1 MRILL
6 SLVALAV
13 LGSLVVMVYAEGWA
27 SLGRDGPRLPRDE
40 ELMEISP
47 FVALLQSMQ
56 RFRLE
61 SSCETA
67 EFLKTVIAGEP
78 DRESHALDE
87 FVAGIRGECELFT
100 VSERSTEPV
109 FQAIKAAGELPE
121 AAYVFSL
128 FVYDPNLEDS
138 FAAYAEETVGL
149 FSDLATCDRVEDVA
163 RDLGLPTRR
172 CVVWSGGELF

>member
-6 SLVALAV
+6 ALVAAII
-13 LGSLVVMVYAEGWA
+13 LGPVVALVYAEGWA
-27 SLGRDGPRLPRDE
+27 NIGRDGPRLPRDE

-47 FVALLQSMQ
+47 FLALMQSMQ

-67 EFLKTVIAGEP
+67 EFLGTVSASEP

-100 VSERSTEPV
+100 VSARSTEPV
-109 FQAIKAAGELPE
+109 FQAVKDAGVPPE
-121 AAYVFSL
+121 TAFVFSL
-128 FVYDPNLEDS
+128 FVYDASLENS
-138 FAAYAEETVGL
+138 LAGYAEATLGL
-149 FSDLATCDRVEDVA
+149 FPDLETCKRVEDVA
-163 RDLGLPTRR
+163 RGLGLPTRR
-172 CVVWSGGELF
+172 CVAWSGGELL